1 MVMTFSE
8 ELTFELDLKYEEGEI
23 PPISKEMN
31 KS

>member
-8 ELTFELDLKYEEGEI
+8 ELTFELDLKYEGEI
-23 PPISKEMN
+23 APISKKMN

>member
-23 PPISKEMN
+23 APISKKMN